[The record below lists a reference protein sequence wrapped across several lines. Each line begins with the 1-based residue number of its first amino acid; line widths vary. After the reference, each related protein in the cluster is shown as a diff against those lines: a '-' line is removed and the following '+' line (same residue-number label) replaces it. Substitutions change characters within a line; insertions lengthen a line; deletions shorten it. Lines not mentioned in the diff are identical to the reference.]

1 MESLINWQGLTSIGK
16 IFWIVAIVSSL
27 AFLIMIVITLFF
39 GDTDVDGHLEGDVSV
54 GEGFSGFILNVKSI
68 ISFLLMFGWAGVVG
82 MSITSSMFWV
92 IFISFVFGILGM
104 LIAAGILYAATR
116 LTYSGTLDLNNS
128 IGKTGTVVLSI
139 PAKMNGKGQVQVIIQ
154 NSLRTLEAV
163 TEENFDLPSG
173 TEIQVIDITDNNV
186 LKVIQ
191 K

>member
-1 MESLINWQGLTSIGK
+1 MENLINWQGLTSMGK
-16 IFWIVAIVSSL
+16 IFWIIAIISSL
-27 AFLIMIVITLFF
+27 AFLVMIVISLFF
-39 GDTDVDGHLEGDVSV
+39 GDTDVDGHLEGDVSI

-82 MSITSSMFWV
+82 MSITNSMFWV
-92 IFISFVFGILGM
+92 IFISFVFGIMGM
-104 LIAAGILYAATR
+104 IIAASILYAATK
-116 LTYSGTLDLNNS
+116 LTYSGTLDMNNA

-163 TEENFDLPSG
+163 TEESIDLPSG
-173 TEIQVIDITDNNV
+173 TEIQVIDITENNI